1 MIKNTCLHNT
11 GYTTLAGSVSEKWS
25 KASNHHAH
33 DSIHNSNV
41 ASRGLMG
48 ERGPGAGAG
57 WMKKVILYSNGIIGG
72 VCPLWWKC

>member
-11 GYTTLAGSVSEKWS
+11 VYTTLAGSVSEKWS

-57 WMKKVILYSNGIIGG
+57 WMRLDEKSMLNCRGRG
-72 VCPLWWKC
+72 